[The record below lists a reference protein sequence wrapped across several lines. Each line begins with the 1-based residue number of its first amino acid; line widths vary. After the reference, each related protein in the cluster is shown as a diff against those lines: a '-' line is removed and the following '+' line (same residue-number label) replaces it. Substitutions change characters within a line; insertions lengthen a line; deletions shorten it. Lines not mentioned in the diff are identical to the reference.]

1 LPTNL
6 GEFVWWGFLLA
17 LSVCG
22 FFSINVLTKIDR
34 NQSELFE
41 RINNHETRLSKL
53 EGAHEV
59 NHGGGKG

>member
-1 LPTNL
+1 LPNNL
-6 GEFVWWGFLLA
+6 NEFVWWAFVTALA
-17 LSVCG
+17 FGG

-59 NHGGGKG
+59 NHGGGK